1 MKFVPHSVTRAV
13 ARKALTAK
21 KNSPHIFFGIGVVG
35 VIGSTIMA
43 CRATL
48 KVEEIVDEGKA
59 DVEAV
64 KKAGPYASEQA
75 YYRDLACVYSR
86 TGARLGRL
94 YGPAALVGVA
104 SIAALTGSH
113 VQLTRRNSALTFTL
127 AAVSKAYDEYRVRVR
142 EEIGEKRELD
152 IYQGTRTEKREIDGK
167 KQDVEVRDSQG
178 FSPYARL
185 FDEASPN
192 WQKNAEL
199 NRIFIQCQQNY
210 ANYRL
215 QANGH
220 VFLNEVY
227 DAIGLERSP
236 AGAVV
241 GWVLG
246 GEGDDFIDFGI
257 DEVRNAAFVN
267 GLERNVW
274 LDFNVDGVVYDKI

>member
-48 KVEEIVDEGKA
+48 KVEEIIDEGKA

-64 KKAGPYASEQA
+64 KKAGPYPNEQM

-227 DAIGLERSP
+227 DAIGLERSQ

-241 GWVLG
+241 GWVIG